1 MNAFSGVLGSWV
13 CLPIA
18 VFTCC
23 FAIATV
29 LGWGLYGIR
38 CAQYLFGDTAWRYF
52 AYLQGCVVIVGSL
65 LKTGTVW
72 KLAETVNGL
81 MAIPN
86 LIVLAYLAPEL
97 KRLTVAFYGT
107 KNWGKDVSLNSKGKL
122 DKRV

>member
-1 MNAFSGVLGSWV
+1 M
-13 CLPIA
+13 
-18 VFTCC
+18 
-23 FAIATV
+23 
-29 LGWGLYGIR
+29 
-38 CAQYLFGDTAWRYF
+38 
-52 AYLQGCVVIVGSL
+52 IVGSL

-97 KRLTVAFYGT
+97 KRLTVAIYGT
-107 KNWGKDVSLNSKGKL
+107 KSWGKDVSLNSKGKL